1 MAKTKSEPLF
11 HIAKRADMTLKKAIL
26 IRVVAIVAAL
36 ILCAII
42 TMITTGLNPLSV
54 YGSMANGAFG
64 TVRKSWITA
73 QDTSI
78 LLLIALALTPA
89 FKMKFWNIG
98 GEGQVLVGALATSAV
113 MLKLAPYLP
122 HPALV
127 AVMLVAAILAGGIWG
142 VLPAICKAKWNTNE
156 TLFTLMMNYIATQL
170 TAFYIIVWEYPKGA
184 GKVGIINADTEL
196 GWLPRIGNFIGGKY
210 VLTIF
215 IAVLT
220 TVAMFA
226 YLYYSKQGYEICVVG
241 ESENTA
247 RYVGINVGKVI
258 IRTMFISG
266 AICGLTGFILVAG
279 VHQTITT
286 SLVGGQGFTAVMVS
300 WLAKFNPLIMIFA
313 SLLIVFL
320 KKGAGEV
327 ASSCGLNESFS
338 EILTGIIIFF
348 IIGCEFFIRYKIV
361 FNKKSAKGGNGNV

>member
-1 MAKTKSEPLF
+1 MAKTNKSEPLF
-11 HIAKRADMTLKKAIL
+11 HIAKRSDMTLKKAIL
-26 IRVVAIVAAL
+26 VRVIAIFAAL
-36 ILCAII
+36 VVCAII
-42 TMITTGLNPLSV
+42 TMITTGLNPFTV
-54 YGSMANGAFG
+54 YGSMAKGAFG
-64 TVRKSWITA
+64 TARKSWITV

-98 GEGQVLVGALATSAV
+98 GEGQVLIGALATSAV
-113 MLKLAPYLP
+113 MLKLSPYLP
-122 HPALV
+122 NPALI
-127 AVMLVAAILAGGIWG
+127 AVMFVAAILAGGIWG
-142 VLPAICKAKWNTNE
+142 VLPALFKAKWNTNE

-170 TAFYIIVWEYPKGA
+170 VAFYIIVWEYPKGA
-184 GKVGIINADTEL
+184 GKVGIINAKTEL
-196 GWLPRIGNFIGGKY
+196 GWLPRLGSSMGGKY
-210 VLTIF
+210 LLTII
-215 IAVLT
+215 IAVIT
-220 TVAMFA
+220 AIAMFA
-226 YLYYSKQGYEICVVG
+226 YLYYSKHGYEICVVG

-279 VHQTITT
+279 IHQTITT

-300 WLAKFNPLIMIFA
+300 WLAKFNPIIMIFA

-327 ASSCGLNESFS
+327 ATSCGLNESFS

-361 FNKKSAKGGNGNV
+361 INKKTMKGGNK

>member
-1 MAKTKSEPLF
+1 MAKTNKSEPLF
-11 HIAKRADMTLKKAIL
+11 HIAKRADMTLKKAVI
-26 IRVVAIVAAL
+26 IRVIAIIAAL

-42 TMITTGLNPLSV
+42 TMITTGLNPITV
-54 YGSMANGAFG
+54 YGSMAKGAFG
-64 TVRKSWITA
+64 TARKSWITA

-98 GEGQVLVGALATSAV
+98 GEGQVIIGSLATSAV
-113 MLKLAPYLP
+113 MLKLSPYLP
-122 HPALV
+122 NPLLI

-142 VLPAICKAKWNTNE
+142 VIPAIFKAKWNTNE

-170 TAFYIIVWEYPKGA
+170 VAFYIIVWEYPKGA

-196 GWLPRIGNFIGGKY
+196 GWLPRLGSFLGGKY
-210 VLTIF
+210 LLTIV
-215 IAVLT
+215 IAVIT

-226 YLYYSKQGYEICVVG
+226 YLNYSKHGYEICVVG

-279 VHQTITT
+279 IHQTITT

-300 WLAKFNPLIMIFA
+300 WLAKFNPIIMIFA
-313 SLLIVFL
+313 SLLIIFL
-320 KKGAGEV
+320 KKGAGEI
-327 ASSCGLNESFS
+327 ATSCGLNESFS

-348 IIGCEFFIRYKIV
+348 IIGCEFFIRYKMT
-361 FNKKSAKGGNGNV
+361 FRSSNGKEAK